1 MRYLLDRKR
10 IIGRLLA
17 GVLFVVIY
25 AAQTQAIDLQAQ
37 YPELKEKLL
46 DRYQPTIEKL
56 ASAEKVYESRI
67 DQAFSSDAEFQR
79 DSLPEN
85 YQPWW
90 ADQVRREM
98 GGSGTVAEE
107 NVEKLFVSALK
118 YSSQIKTFSDL
129 PLIRE
134 TTIQEAG
141 GPYDFRIFA
150 EGKYDNLNEPVGDI
164 LRTGGADRYKQYSRS
179 IGAGIRKK
187 FMLGTEVELKQSLE
201 GIDTNSIYFTPEDQS
216 WARTRLILRQPILR
230 GAGVKYNE
238 SVIELARVD
247 HSISEAELRRQV
259 ESHLLEI
266 SRAYWGLYLERSV
279 LLQKKKLAE
288 ETEKIYWKMKG
299 RTGLDVL
306 PSLLA
311 RARSQVVARQLGAIE
326 AEYAMRNAADR
337 IRALVND
344 PALIRSEGLEI
355 VTQQMPKHELDSLE
369 MADALHSALEN
380 RPEVEQGVKQIQA
393 AAMRLMRSDKEV
405 LPDLDFFFE
414 TYIIGLHGDYKYGNA
429 YGRQFDTGKPS
440 YSLGLRFEY
449 PLGNNGAEA
458 RQLRKRLEVRQLLN
472 QLDTTVQNVFLEV
485 QVSFREMI
493 KNHKEMVRRYQV
505 MESTAEE
512 IRALVDRI
520 DFLLAENE
528 AYGNVL
534 YQLMDALDRMI
545 EAEVTFA
552 KSELTYNLSLYNLN
566 RVMGILVS
574 VNNIR
579 ITEETEDDLPVI
591 RLVRE

>member
-1 MRYLLDRKR
+1 MRHLFCRKR
-10 IIGRLLA
+10 LWRRLLA
-17 GVLFVVIY
+17 VALLLLVSTV
-25 AAQTQAIDLQAQ
+25 QAEEVDLQAQ
-37 YPELKEKLL
+37 YPDLKKKLL
-46 DRYQPTIEKL
+46 ERYQGTIEKL
-56 ASAEKVYESRI
+56 AGAERAYEQRI
-67 DQAFSSDAEFQR
+67 DSVFSTDPEFQR
-79 DSLPEN
+79 DALPAG

-90 ADQVRREM
+90 TAEVRGEM
-98 GGSGTVAEE
+98 GDPATAAPED
-107 NVEKLFVSALK
+107 VEKLFVSALK

-134 TTIQEAG
+134 TTIQEAE
-141 GPYDFRIFA
+141 GPYDFRLFA

-187 FMLGTEVELKQSLE
+187 FKLGTEVELKQSLE

-216 WARTRLILRQPILR
+216 WARTRLTLRQPLLR

-279 LLQKKKLAE
+279 LVQKKKLAE
-288 ETEKIYWKMKG
+288 ETEKIYRKMKE
-299 RTGLDVL
+299 RQGLDVL

-311 RARSQVVARQLGAIE
+311 RARSQVVARQLGAVE

-344 PALIRSEGLEI
+344 PALVSAQGIEI
-355 VTQQMPKHELDSLE
+355 VTHQMPRHDLESLQVD
-369 MADALHSALEN
+369 DALRTALEN
-380 RPEVEQGVKQIQA
+380 RPEVEQVIKQIQA
-393 AAMRLMRSDKEV
+393 AAIRLMRSDRET

-414 TYIIGLHGDYKYGNA
+414 TYVIGLHGDYQYGTA

-449 PLGNNGAEA
+449 PLGNNAAEA

-493 KNHKEMVRRYQV
+493 KNYKEMVRRYQV
-505 MESTAEE
+505 MESTSEE
-512 IRALVDRI
+512 IRALVERI
-520 DFLLAENE
+520 DYLLVQDE

-534 YQLMDALDRMI
+534 YRLMDALDRMN
-545 EAEVTFA
+545 EAEVAFA
-552 KSELTYNLSLYNLN
+552 RSELTYNLSLYNLN
-566 RVMGILVS
+566 RVTGILVS

-579 ITEETEDDLPVI
+579 MTRDKEDDLPVI
-591 RLVRE
+591 RLERE

>member
-505 MESTAEE
+505 MEFTAEE